1 MPHLLPLMLTQS
13 VSNRTLPLATREY
26 QGQYGMNA
34 PLVLTVVVLSTLPL
48 LIFYVLQR
56 RTFIPD
62 STAGA
67 FSSV

>member
-34 PLVLTVVVLSTLPL
+34 PLVLTVV
-48 LIFYVLQR
+48 FYVLQR
-56 RTFIPD
+56 RTFIQD

>member
-34 PLVLTVVVLSTLPL
+34 PLVLTVV
-48 LIFYVLQR
+48 FYVLQR
-56 RTFIPD
+56 RTFIQD

-67 FSSV
+67 FSYV